1 MGLLEV
7 KQRAPGDW
15 HLRID
20 LNPYAEGL
28 KETVPP
34 VVPLYQQST
43 LDIIH
48 CSIGGEQHCTV
59 LFLQLLLGHCHMI

>member
-7 KQRAPGDW
+7 KQRAPGNW
-15 HLRID
+15 YFRIN
-20 LNPYAEGL
+20 LCNFAEGL

-34 VVPLYQQST
+34 VVTLYQQLT

-48 CSIGGEQHCTV
+48 CS
-59 LFLQLLLGHCHMI
+59 LGKL